1 MAGQGWPRGNGFD
14 DEKKAWFVAALRG
27 GETVLGACAL
37 VGISNRTA
45 YNHRNRDPEFARL
58 WSLAQRV
65 TSCPAELAAFER
77 AVGVEEPVYAY
88 GKFSHMRTRRSDA
101 LLIALLKA
109 QHPRRFGNA
118 AGLHDAR
125 AKIERKVAARL
136 ARVLAPLFESI
147 EAELSELRTVRSGK
161 SADPAVNFVNPS
173 AAAPDGPP
181 RRPRR
186 GKRRS
191 ATRLDTARR
200 RAGGSETFEETRF
213 S

>member
-1 MAGQGWPRGNGFD
+1 MAEQGRPRSDGFD
-14 DEKKAWFVAALRG
+14 GEKKAWFVAALRA

-58 WSLAQRV
+58 CSLAQRV
-65 TSCPAELAAFER
+65 TRCPAELAAFER

-109 QHPRRFGNA
+109 QHPRRFGAA
-118 AGLHDAR
+118 AGLRGAR

-136 ARVLAPLFESI
+136 ARELAPLFESS
-147 EAELSELRTVRSGK
+147 EAELSALRTVRSGE
-161 SADPAVNFVNPS
+161 SGDPAVNFVNPP
-173 AAAPDGPP
+173 AAASQSPA

-186 GKRRS
+186 GKRRA

-200 RAGGSETFEETRF
+200 RAGEPKTFEESRF

>member
-1 MAGQGWPRGNGFD
+1 MAGQGRPRSDGFD
-14 DEKKAWFVAALRG
+14 GERKAWFVAALRE

-45 YNHRNRDPEFARL
+45 YNHRARDPEFARL

-65 TSCPAELAAFER
+65 TRCPAELAAFER

-109 QHPRRFGNA
+109 RHPKRFGNA
-118 AGLHDAR
+118 AGLRGAR
-125 AKIERKVAARL
+125 ARIERKVAARL
-136 ARVLAPLFESI
+136 ARAMAPLFESI
-147 EAELSELRTVRSGK
+147 EAELNKLRTVRSGK
-161 SADPAVNFVNPS
+161 SGNAAVNFVNPS
-173 AAAPDGPP
+173 AAASDSPA

-186 GKRRS
+186 GKRRP
-191 ATRLDTARR
+191 ATRLETARR
-200 RAGGSETFEETRF
+200 RAGGPETFEESRF